1 MSETASI
8 DSAPNPPADQA
19 APKKGRAKAILL
31 AIAAIALIGLAIFG
45 FRYFTY
51 GKYIMSTD
59 DAYIQSDSITIAP
72 KISGY
77 VDQLAV
83 TDNQF
88 VKQGDLLLII
98 DPRDYQA
105 ESQQAS
111 AQIAVAEASANGAAA
126 QVEEQIAAIAR
137 AEADVSAAKAD
148 SDFAAQE
155 VRRYRPLAASGAEAG
170 EKLAQLETQAAQSR
184 ARLQAAEA
192 ALNSA
197 RKRVTTLKS
206 QEEQARAQSQAARAK
221 LAAVQTNVEA
231 TQLRAPANGR
241 IGNKSVRQGQFVQ
254 ASTPLMTLVP
264 NDSLYVTANFKETQV
279 GLMRIGQPVRLEVD
293 ALPDLEIHGRIES
306 ISPATGAE
314 FSILPPQNA
323 TGNFTKIVQRIP
335 VRIAIEAS
343 PSTRKLLIA
352 GMSVGVSVDTRTA
365 KDQADRLRNEQEQH
379 NARTKK

>member
-1 MSETASI
+1 MRDSEQ
-8 DSAPNPPADQA
+8 NPPTGVPS
-19 APKKGRAKAILL
+19 PKAGRAKFILL
-31 AIAAIALIGLAIFG
+31 VIAAIALIGLLFWG

-51 GKYIMSTD
+51 SKYMMSTD

-77 VDQLAV
+77 VEQVLV
-83 TDNQF
+83 SDNQF
-88 VKQGDLLLII
+88 VKQGQPLVSI

-105 ESQQAS
+105 ESEQAE
-111 AQIAVAEASANGAAA
+111 AQIAVADASAAGAAA
-126 QVEEQIAAIAR
+126 QVDEQAAAIAR
-137 AEADVSAAKAD
+137 AQADIAAAKAEAN
-148 SDFAAQE
+148 FAAQE

-170 EKLAQLETQAAQSR
+170 EKLAQLETQAQQSR

-192 ALNSA
+192 ALVA
-197 RKRVTTLKS
+197 AQKRVPTLQS
-206 QEEQARAQSQAARAK
+206 QAQQARAQGQAARAK
-221 LAAVQTNVEA
+221 LAAVKTNVEA
-231 TQLRAPANGR
+231 TQLRAPASGR

-254 ASTPLMTLVP
+254 ASTRLMTLVP
-264 NDSLYVTANFKETQV
+264 ENSLYVTANFKETQV

-293 ALPDLEIHGRIES
+293 ALPGIEFMGRIES

-343 PSTRKLLIA
+343 PSTRKLLLS

-365 KDQADRLRNEQEQH
+365 KDQAERLRNEQEQH
-379 NARTKK
+379 NARTQE